1 MIKSPEHHPR
11 LAITARI
18 MPATKHLPERVLI
31 KTSRHRRSYAYTY
44 YDYTPKGMLVS
55 CVMQFIKDVR
65 AADAALP
72 NSISYAAYDIGT
84 IDDYVHGIL
93 PGGSHV
99 FCATH

>member
-1 MIKSPEHHPR
+1 
-11 LAITARI
+11 
-18 MPATKHLPERVLI
+18 
-31 KTSRHRRSYAYTY
+31 
-44 YDYTPKGMLVS
+44 
-55 CVMQFIKDVR
+55 MQFIKDVR